1 MPAAKPFTDHDGTV
15 WKSQRAAAA
24 ARGVHGC
31 TIARNLEA
39 HGSTARMGGPK
50 PGVPVRD
57 SKGKVYP
64 SKCAAARALKC
75 HHQTVEDHLNKYGD
89 ISRLEPDLIVYFDRT
104 WTDPKKAARSLGV
117 TQRTIAKHMGKHG
130 NLNRMI
136 VGKRPRWT
144 RTTAVCGVVFA
155 SRGAACKALG
165 ISDNTLRLWNSVRA
179 TKKQRLKLLD
189 TVIAYKMK
197 ESGSV
202 SQMSD

>member
-15 WKSQRAAAA
+15 WPSRRAAAL

-57 SKGKVYP
+57 SKGKVYA

-75 HHQTVEDHLNKYGD
+75 HHQTVEDHLNKFGD
-89 ISRLEPDLIVYFDRT
+89 ISRLEPVLIVRGNRQ
-104 WTDPKKAARSLGV
+104 WTDPAEAAADLGIAE
-117 TQRTIAKHMGKHG
+117 RTVAKHMAKHG
-130 NLNRMI
+130 DLNRVVLPNGI
-136 VGKRPRWT
+136 RWT
-144 RTTAVCGVVFA
+144 RKTPVCGVIFP

-165 ISDNTLRLWNSVRA
+165 ISDNTLRLWTSVRA
-179 TKKQRLKLLD
+179 TKKQRAKLVD
-189 TVIAYKMK
+189 TVLAYKMRQSASPTNI
-197 ESGSV
+197 SG
-202 SQMSD
+202 